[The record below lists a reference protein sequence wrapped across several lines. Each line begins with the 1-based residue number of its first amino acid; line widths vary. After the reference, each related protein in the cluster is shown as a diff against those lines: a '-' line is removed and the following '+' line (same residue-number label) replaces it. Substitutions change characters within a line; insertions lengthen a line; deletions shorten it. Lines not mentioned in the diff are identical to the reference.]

1 MPAPMRAADPSAS
14 SPPALHERAVADLA
28 FIRETMQAAAGFTA
42 VSGWGQ
48 VAVGGV
54 GIAAGLLGAHD
65 GWGWRWLRDWLAA
78 AIVGSVI
85 GAGSTLWKA
94 HRAGQ
99 SPLSAPIRKFALA
112 FIPAIIAGAVLTLAV
127 LQVNAR
133 ALLPATW
140 LLCYGAAVMAAGAFS
155 VRAIPV
161 MGASFLAL
169 GLACI
174 FTPDAWGNVLLTAGF
189 GGLHVAFGLYIAVRH
204 GG

>member
-1 MPAPMRAADPSAS
+1 MPAPLRAADPST
-14 SPPALHERAVADLA
+14 PPALHERAVADLA

-48 VAVGGV
+48 VAVGAV
-54 GIAAGLLGAHD
+54 GTAAGLLAARD
-65 GWGWRWLRDWLAA
+65 GSGYLWLRDWLAA
-78 AIVGSVI
+78 AIAGSVI

-112 FIPAIIAGAVLTLAV
+112 FIPAIIAGAVLTLAI
-127 LQVNAR
+127 LQGNALE
-133 ALLPATW
+133 LLPATW

-161 MGASFLAL
+161 MGACFLAL

-174 FTPDAWGNVLLTAGF
+174 LTPASWGNTLLTAGF
-189 GGLHVAFGLYIAVRH
+189 GGVHVGFGLYIAVRH